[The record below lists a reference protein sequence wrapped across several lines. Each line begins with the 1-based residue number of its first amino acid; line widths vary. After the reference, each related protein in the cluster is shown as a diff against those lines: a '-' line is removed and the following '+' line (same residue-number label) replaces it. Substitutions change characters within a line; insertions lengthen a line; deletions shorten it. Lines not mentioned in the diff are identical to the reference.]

1 MDKLATNL
9 CNHHKPKTNMKKSAP
24 KISRAEATLSEENR
38 MAYDHEVNRRAY
50 ELWEAAGGQHG
61 DDLRHWLE
69 AEREVKA
76 RHQAAKPK

>member
-1 MDKLATNL
+1 
-9 CNHHKPKTNMKKSAP
+9 MKKPAQ
-24 KISRAEATLSEENR
+24 KNSRTEAVPAQKNQ
-38 MAYDHEVNRRAY
+38 MDYDQEVNRRAY

-76 RHQAAKPK
+76 RRQSSGAGSR